1 LKYPLR
7 EAHRHDAGHDVM
19 NTNAVHEIFGVL
31 PADSV
36 AYRCSPKGSGRKTKN
51 PLMAAH
57 LRWGE
62 AMNNREWGWC
72 VAMTHHASGEP
83 LPPSLRDPRIR
94 RAYRY
99 LEGARDDQMAQAHA
113 LKASPNCMATRRVL
127 QGLLCAR
134 DISLEGIASLLE
146 LDAEEV
152 RLFEALFFNV
162 RERGDAF
169 RASVLF
175 PETRIGAVVEA
186 ELNYDEA
193 DLMLMRVG
201 RDYGWREVARLAGL
215 HTMEDEAESTEDALA
230 DMEKTMAANARM
242 LARAGH
248 LNREDS
254 PGIRHGKT
262 LMMRPKPEAMRQQV
276 DDDKV
281 GLGSFGMKAPVL
293 EHFRRIRDTDTQ
305 YHLQLRRQ
313 ERRRVETQA
322 ADGNEASSMT

>member
-1 LKYPLR
+1 
-7 EAHRHDAGHDVM
+7 M
-19 NTNAVHEIFGVL
+19 NTTAVHETFGVL

-36 AYRCSPKGSGRKTKN
+36 AYRCNPPVNGRKTN
-51 PLMAAH
+51 DPPMPAH

-62 AMNNREWGWC
+62 AMNNREWGWR

-83 LPPSLRDPRIR
+83 LPPSLRDPSIR

-99 LEGARDDQMAQAHA
+99 LRGARDEQMAQAHA
-113 LKASPNCMATRRVL
+113 LKASPNCLTIRRVL

-134 DISLEGIASLLE
+134 DISLEGIAALLE
-146 LDAEEV
+146 LDAEVV

-162 RERGDAF
+162 RERSDSF
-169 RASVLF
+169 SASVMF

-186 ELNYDEA
+186 EMDYHEN
-193 DLMLMRVG
+193 DLTLMRTG
-201 RDYGWREVARLAGL
+201 RDYGWEEVARLAGL
-215 HTMEDEAESTEDALA
+215 RTMEDADESSETVLA
-230 DMEKTMAANARM
+230 DLEKTIAANARM

-248 LNREDS
+248 LNRKDS

-262 LMMRPKPEAMRQQV
+262 LMMRPKPEAVRQQT

-293 EHFRRIRDTDTQ
+293 EHFRRIMDTDTQ
-305 YHLQLRRQ
+305 YHLQLQRQ
-313 ERRRVETQA
+313 ERMREEA
-322 ADGNEASSMT
+322 AESRAAVGRQ